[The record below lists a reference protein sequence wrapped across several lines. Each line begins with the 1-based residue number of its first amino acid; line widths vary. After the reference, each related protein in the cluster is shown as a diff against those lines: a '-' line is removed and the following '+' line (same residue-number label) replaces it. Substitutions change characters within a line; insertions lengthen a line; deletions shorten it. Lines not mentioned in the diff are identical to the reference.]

1 MKAFFEEYGMVAV
14 IMVSIVALVALTQ
27 LQNIDYSNSNPNSLL
42 YSTNTDAKHIKD
54 VYVAD
59 PDITDIKIIY
69 HIDDFNVGEYY
80 YPSGS
85 KVALLVP
92 NKDGYTFDGWCKNS
106 DLSDTPINEIESLT
120 ANEELYAHWTI
131 KS

>member
-14 IMVSIVALVALTQ
+14 IMVSIVALVGMTYL
-27 LQNIDYSNSNPNSLL
+27 IGSNKLL
-42 YSTNTDAKHIKD
+42 ESTDDDAKNIIETYTVSPD
-54 VYVAD
+54 VN
-59 PDITDIKIIY
+59 DIKIIY
-69 HIDDFNVGEYY
+69 HIDDLNVGEYY
-80 YPSGS
+80 YPSGT

-120 ANEELYAHWTI
+120 ANEELYAHWTV

>member
-14 IMVSIVALVALTQ
+14 IMVSIVALVGMTYL
-27 LQNIDYSNSNPNSLL
+27 IGSNKLL
-42 YSTNTDAKHIKD
+42 ESTDDDAKNIIETYTVSPD
-54 VYVAD
+54 VN
-59 PDITDIKIIY
+59 DIKIIY
-69 HIDDFNVGEYY
+69 HIDDLNVGEYY
-80 YPSGS
+80 YPSGT